1 MKKYNDHLQAFLKE
15 KQIFNQ
21 VKTLATKITGAM
33 LAKQEHNFEQIDK
46 EITKGK
52 IQAEKQCRKIKA
64 GKYGWT
70 LELNKAIQM
79 VLYWKGIEKRQ
90 NGEMIGKDIL
100 IHCRVQGGI
109 THTPTNYELVPAII
123 KSNIQHAYQYL
134 HRLQAD
140 KARRQHWLSQLIA
153 AQAEQEQQT
162 KKAYGKDT
170 R

>member
-52 IQAEKQCRKIKA
+52 IQAEKQCRKIKV

-70 LELNKAIQM
+70 PELNKVIQT

-90 NGEMIGKDIL
+90 NGGRIGKDIL
-100 IHCRVQGGI
+100 IHHGVKGGI
-109 THTPTNYELVPAII
+109 THTPRTNYELVPAII
-123 KSNIQHAYQYL
+123 KSNIQHAYLYL
-134 HRLQAD
+134 CRLQVD

-153 AQAEQEQQT
+153 AQAEQEQ
-162 KKAYGKDT
+162 
-170 R
+170 